1 MKISEI
7 HYNKEFIE
15 QFAVLP
21 EYIKKKARKAE
32 CLFRENPFHPS
43 IRLHKLGGKLKN
55 FWSISLDMKY
65 RIIFKT
71 MDDGIILFI
80 SVGTHAIYENG

>member
-21 EYIKKKARKAE
+21 VHIKKKARKAE

-43 IRLHKLGGKLKN
+43 IRLHKLGGKLKD

-71 MDDGIILFI
+71 RDDGVVLFI
-80 SVGTHAIYENG
+80 TVGTHAIYEE